1 LPHTV
6 HSSSPPERV
15 SLKTVTTSISP
26 IVIPILYPLCY
37 LSPQV
42 QSATK
47 QEPVIDTVAPPDA
60 LTVGSIGILAYMLA
74 SVLHEGVGHGG
85 ACLLVGAKP
94 LALSS
99 VYFECSLDS
108 RLVLAGGTLMNLL
121 AGSVFFALG
130 RLTGSSYPRWKY
142 FFWISMTVNL
152 FTGTGYFLFSGIGGI
167 GDWGVFIQGLGPQ
180 WLWRIGLTIFGA
192 ATYLLAAR
200 ISLLELRPLI
210 GSNKEQRYRRAV
222 RLSAIPYFAG
232 GILMCIA
239 GALNPQGMI
248 LILISA
254 AASTFGGTSGL
265 MWTTHWLNRGT
276 LIPFGP
282 PAEPMPIHKSWPL
295 IVAACAS
302 AIAFISVLGPSV
314 RFAR

>member
-1 LPHTV
+1 
-6 HSSSPPERV
+6 
-15 SLKTVTTSISP
+15 
-26 IVIPILYPLCY
+26 
-37 LSPQV
+37 V
-42 QSATK
+42 QSPTK
-47 QEPVIDTVAPPDA
+47 QKPLIDAVAPPDP
-60 LTVGSIGILAYMLA
+60 LTVGSIGILAYMLG

-121 AGSVFFALG
+121 AGAVFFALG
-130 RLTGSSYPRWKY
+130 RLTGRGYPRLKY

-167 GDWGVFIQGLGPQ
+167 GDWGAFIQGLGPQ
-180 WLWRIGLTIFGA
+180 WPWRIGLTIFGA
-192 ATYLLAAR
+192 ATYLLAGR
-200 ISLLELRPLI
+200 ISLVELRPLI
-210 GSNKEQRYRRAV
+210 GSNKEQRYQRAV

-239 GALNPQGMI
+239 GALNPEGMI

-265 MWTTHWLNRGT
+265 MWTTYWLNRGT
-276 LIPFGP
+276 VIPYGP

-295 IVAACAS
+295 IVAAAAI
-302 AIAFISVLGPSV
+302 AIAFVGVLGPSV